1 MSRFEF
7 KNTLGRYYARLL
19 ARGHDPHWA
28 RGEVSRLRYRYVLA
42 ARRSGAT
49 LAEIGRRIGLSRER
63 TRQIYCKAERITQYN
78 STLCGEPLLTMR
90 KDFAYSESVEHTPM
104 EHTMIAYLHK
114 TSTGYKLTIV
124 ARPCNGEEYQNGER
138 VFVAN
143 KRAARAVCK
152 ARNIKPYNF

>member
-19 ARGHDPHWA
+19 ARGHNPHWA

-63 TRQIYCKAERITQYN
+63 TRQIYCKAERITRYN
-78 STLCGEPLLTMR
+78 STLCGEPLLTGE
-90 KDFAYSESVEHTPM
+90 KISCYGASIETPM

-138 VFVAN
+138 VFVAT